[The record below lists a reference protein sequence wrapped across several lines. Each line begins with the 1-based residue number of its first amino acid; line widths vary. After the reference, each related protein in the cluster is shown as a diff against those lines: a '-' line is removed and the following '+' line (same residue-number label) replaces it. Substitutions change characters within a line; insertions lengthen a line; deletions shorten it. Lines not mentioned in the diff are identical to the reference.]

1 MRSNKTV
8 VASSLFVGKDV
19 RWCHSWWWERM
30 NKHPGERG
38 QQAGPTLRSGVIPGI
53 VARVERQ
60 YNYGD
65 GPQKMMHIQDLGQRM
80 GGKLVYN
87 HRRMLHQAT
96 RPFVIRWANIAP
108 CDGLTPDN
116 LLSRDTRR
124 GSREVVIFLSRHM
137 MYCHSAAIITIFRHN
152 QLKVVFSSLG
162 IKILLSKYRDIKYLE
177 SKILLTGILIISE
190 YLFVGKVNI
199 VLQRRRL

>member
-1 MRSNKTV
+1 
-8 VASSLFVGKDV
+8 
-19 RWCHSWWWERM
+19 
-30 NKHPGERG
+30 
-38 QQAGPTLRSGVIPGI
+38 
-53 VARVERQ
+53 
-60 YNYGD
+60 
-65 GPQKMMHIQDLGQRM
+65 
-80 GGKLVYN
+80 
-87 HRRMLHQAT
+87 
-96 RPFVIRWANIAP
+96 
-108 CDGLTPDN
+108 
-116 LLSRDTRR
+116 
-124 GSREVVIFLSRHM
+124 M

>member
-1 MRSNKTV
+1 MSDDVTV
-8 VASSLFVGKDV
+8 G
-19 RWCHSWWWERM
+19 
-30 NKHPGERG
+30 GEREWINTRVRE
-38 QQAGPTLRSGVIPGI
+38 ASRPGPHCAQEWSRGLWPELR
-53 VARVERQ
+53 ERQ

-65 GPQKMMHIQDLGQRM
+65 GPQKMMHIQDLGQRI

-87 HRRMLHQAT
+87 HQRMLHQAP